1 MAQDKAGKTDK
12 QVPEAFIESFLRRYE
27 QRLTNDLLFVAFQT
41 SPKKFKK
48 KNIARFV
55 SFLLIASM
63 SLGVLTS
70 VPKTQA
76 VSVRIQMCIMVDGSG
91 SINET
96 KWTIIKNGIAEA
108 INGTI
113 PKDGS
118 VELTVVQFGYSPSKG
133 YAKTELAPTVVDGGN
148 CAAIADTIL
157 AMPKSNQCTPM
168 AHGIFLGWNEL
179 KNSPNFAF
187 SEEQVINLVTDGA
200 ANIRNNCTTDDL
212 DSSGGDSPNAR
223 DDVIAAVNYAVS
235 QGLDEL
241 DVEGI
246 DLSNSNRYWLKNWV
260 VRPQPAHVALP
271 FNPGWIRLVTDSSEL
286 AETFGAKFNAAL
298 ADTNPPNVADV
309 YQLPPTDHVN
319 STDTVKV
326 FAHVT
331 DDLSGVRQVV
341 MKYTVDGSTPYS
353 VVMSNPKGSNYNA
366 TIPAFAHGTHVTY
379 VLVAEDFANNSI
391 TTRSVGYNYN
401 DGVTW
406 EIPKSL
412 LLYVFIIATLLSVT
426 VYVRARKPRPTRAL
440 TTIQLW
446 WRRRLTLHKHDHE

>member
-1 MAQDKAGKTDK
+1 MAQNKARNTEKK
-12 QVPEAFIESFLRRYE
+12 VPEAFIE
-27 QRLTNDLLFVAFQT
+27 QRTTNDLPSVTFQT
-41 SPKKFKK
+41 SPKKAKK
-48 KNIARFV
+48 KNITRFV

-63 SLGVLTS
+63 SLGVLIS
-70 VPKTQA
+70 IPKTQA
-76 VSVRIQMCIMVDGSG
+76 ISVRTQMCIIVDGSG

-133 YAKTELAPTVVDGGN
+133 YAKTELAPTVVDSGN

-200 ANIRNNCTTDDL
+200 ANIRNNCTTEDL

-223 DDVIAAVNYAVS
+223 DDVIATVNCAVNE
-235 QGLDEL
+235 GLDEL
-241 DVEGI
+241 DVEGV
-246 DLSNSNRYWLKNWV
+246 DLSNSNSYWLKKWV
-260 VRPQPAHVALP
+260 VRPQPAHLAPP
-271 FNPGWIRLVTDSSEL
+271 FNPGWIRVVTNSSML
-286 AETFGAKFNAAL
+286 AMTLGAKFSAAI

-309 YQLPPTDHVN
+309 YQSPPTGHVN
-319 STDTVKV
+319 STNTVQV

-341 MKYTVDGSTPYS
+341 LDYTVDGSTRYS
-353 VVMSNPKGSNYNA
+353 VVMSNSKDNNYNA
-366 TIPAFAHGTHVTY
+366 TIPAFVHGTHVTY
-379 VLVAEDFANNSI
+379 VLVAEDFASNSI
-391 TTRSVGYNYN
+391 TTRSMEYEY
-401 DGVTW
+401 DDDL
-406 EIPKSL
+406 IPRLPISFL
-412 LLYVFIIATLLSVT
+412 LPVFVIAILLSVV
-426 VYVRARKPRPTRAL
+426 VYARAKKPRNTHAL
-440 TTIQLW
+440 TAFQLW
-446 WRRRLTLHKHDHE
+446 CRRRLTLHKHGHE